1 MATLTGVTLLQL
13 IRNLLLEVI
22 KCKSIGVDHIYY
34 GFGSISHIPDSQA
47 YLGDVGCERS
57 NINLQESD

>member
-1 MATLTGVTLLQL
+1 MATLTGVTLVQL

-22 KCKSIGVDHIYY
+22 KCKSIEVEHIYY
-34 GFGSISHIPDSQA
+34 GFDSISHIPDSQA
-47 YLGDVGCERS
+47 NLGDIGCEKA